1 MEVRIWGTWIYLE
14 TAGGE
19 GGQWASVILT
29 HLRYWDCELSQIAHQ
44 DFARKQAEFCQK
56 LKSCVRIFTNILL
69 VFGPRIKNLGEN
81 LLEDKKNYLLAP
93 YTDLRFSIG
102 G

>member
-1 MEVRIWGTWIYLE
+1 MRIK
-14 TAGGE
+14 
-19 GGQWASVILT
+19 IL
-29 HLRYWDCELSQIAHQ
+29 RVNRRELN
-44 DFARKQAEFCQK
+44 FVKNKTCM
-56 LKSCVRIFTNILL
+56 RIFTNILL